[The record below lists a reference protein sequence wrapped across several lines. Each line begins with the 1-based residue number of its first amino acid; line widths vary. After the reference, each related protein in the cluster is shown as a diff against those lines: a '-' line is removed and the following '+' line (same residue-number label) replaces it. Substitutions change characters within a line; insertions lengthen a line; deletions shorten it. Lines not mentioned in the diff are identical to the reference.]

1 MPSKPFAVTRQTRP
15 KVFDPTFVVIRP
27 REAACAIMGA
37 WSRAK
42 SDWIVTMCIQMWDT
56 TSASVSFLPVR
67 PDLVLRVERRD
78 EVEFFARVVGRAE
91 DDISNVM
98 F

>member
-1 MPSKPFAVTRQTRP
+1 MPSSPLAVTRQTRP
-15 KVFDPTFVVIRP
+15 KVFDPTFVVMRP
-27 REAACAIMGA
+27 REAACAIMGE

-42 SDWIVTMCIQMWDT
+42 SLWIVTMCIQMWDT

-67 PDLVLRVERRD
+67 PDLVFRLERRD
-78 EVEFFARVVGRAE
+78 EAEFRARVVRGAE
-91 DDISNVM
+91 DDISDCM